1 MKTRSLS
8 ILLAALAVVAFVP
21 AVEGA
26 TKYVSVS
33 PTALLPYDST
43 VAAMSYFRWDST
55 FNFTAV
61 SSSYDDAMLFAP
73 LTLPHKVNIT
83 SLTAWYTRNTN
94 DGDIYMSIYLQRQD
108 LTTGAVSV
116 VASTT
121 ILTTAASASRRSAF
135 TTTIAYPSVDNR
147 RYSYALLVGFSR
159 PMNKLKFHGARIG
172 YTE

>member
-33 PTALLPYDST
+33 PTALLPSGST
-43 VAAMSYFRWDST
+43 VAAMTFAKWDSYFY
-55 FNFTAV
+55 FTAD
-61 SSSYDDAMLFAP
+61 SSSYDDAFMYAP
-73 LTLPHKVNIT
+73 VNLPHNATIT
-83 SLTAWYTRNTN
+83 SLTAWYTRNTG
-94 DGDIYMSIYLQRQD
+94 DGDIYMSVYLQRHD
-108 LTTGAVSV
+108 LNTGTITV
-116 VASTT
+116 VASKT
-121 ILTTAASASRRSAF
+121 ILTTPASAGRKTAY
-135 TTTIAYPSVDNR
+135 TTTINYPTVANN